1 MESVRLQK
9 YFTDCAILSRR
20 AAEDKIRAGEV
31 KVNGE
36 VATLGQKI
44 DPERDVVEYNGKI
57 IKPTLTQKHYVL
69 LYKPRGVVTT
79 LSDEKGR
86 TTVAHLV
93 ADLGV
98 RVYPVGRLDM
108 DSDGLLLLTDDG
120 ALTERLTHP
129 RHEIPKHY
137 HVTVAGVV
145 TPAQLAA
152 LNSSFLLDGYTTRP
166 AKVSVVR
173 AESGETV
180 LAFELYEGRNRQI
193 RRMCDQVGLRV
204 RRLSRIAIGKI
215 GIGDL
220 VPGRY
225 RLLTEEE
232 IAYLR
237 GEEAKTEKT
246 EKAAKKTRST
256 STTRKKKAPAQTA
269 AATPADKTDE
279 PQTPEAVAKS
289 SMKAATEMVWDALSM
304 KYVDKAMKDIL
315 NATMKPLTKRTSKPK
330 AEKNTEEGEAPKTAP
345 KKKSTRQTKPSA
357 TTRTKKST
365 TTRTKKS
372 TTSTSKKKTEEDK
385 A

>member
-237 GEEAKTEKT
+237 GEEAKPEKT
-246 EKAAKKTRST
+246 EKTAKKTKAAST
-256 STTRKKKAPAQTA
+256 ARKKKATDVA
-269 AATPADKTDE
+269 AAAPADKTDE

-372 TTSTSKKKTEEDK
+372 TTSTSKKKTGEDK

>member
-20 AAEDKIRAGEV
+20 AAEDMIRAGRV

-36 VATLGQKI
+36 VATLGQKV
-44 DPERDVVEYNGKI
+44 DPEIDVVEFDGKI
-57 IKPTLTQKHYVL
+57 VKPTVSEKCYII
-69 LYKPRGVVTT
+69 LYKPRGIVTT

-86 TTVAHLV
+86 TTVADLV

-108 DSDGLLLLTDDG
+108 DSDGLLILTNDG

-137 HVTVAGVV
+137 HVTVPGVV
-145 TPAQLAA
+145 TPAQLGA

-173 AESGETV
+173 AEGGETV
-180 LAFELYEGRNRQI
+180 LSFELYEGRNRQI

-204 RRLSRIAIGKI
+204 RRLSRVAIGKI

-225 RLLTEEE
+225 RHLTADEL
-232 IAYLR
+232 AYLR
-237 GEEAKTEKT
+237 GEEPTPIKPKSQSRTRRPKSDTSATVATTKMVMDAFSMKHVEKMIKDISSVAMPSKSRSTKNVESTPTEEKPKRKSVKKAEITPTEEKPKRKNTKKTPSAPTEEKPKRKSSKKT
-246 EKAAKKTRST
+246 SEKKENEKA
-256 STTRKKKAPAQTA
+256 
-269 AATPADKTDE
+269 
-279 PQTPEAVAKS
+279 
-289 SMKAATEMVWDALSM
+289 
-304 KYVDKAMKDIL
+304 
-315 NATMKPLTKRTSKPK
+315 
-330 AEKNTEEGEAPKTAP
+330 
-345 KKKSTRQTKPSA
+345 
-357 TTRTKKST
+357 
-365 TTRTKKS
+365 
-372 TTSTSKKKTEEDK
+372 
-385 A
+385 

>member
-57 IKPTLTQKHYVL
+57 IKPTATEKHYVL

-86 TTVAHLV
+86 TTVANFV

-137 HVTVAGVV
+137 HVTVSGVV

-204 RRLSRIAIGKI
+204 RRLSRVAIGKI

-225 RLLTEEE
+225 RLLTAEE

-237 GEEAKTEKT
+237 GEEKKEEKT
-246 EKAAKKTRST
+246 TAQRKTRST
-256 STTRKKKAPAQTA
+256 KKAAEKKEEPSA
-269 AATPADKTDE
+269 ADAAKDTSE
-279 PQTPEAVAKS
+279 QTPKRRNSV
-289 SMKAATEMVWDALSM
+289 KAATDAMWDATEAVWDALSI
-304 KYVDKAMKDIL
+304 KHVEKAAKDIF
-315 NATMKPLTKRTSKPK
+315 NATMKPLTKRSNKTK
-330 AEKNTEEGEAPKTAP
+330 AQDSEQEQKKEEAP
-345 KKKSTRQTKPSA
+345 KKKSTRSTKSG
-357 TTRTKKST
+357 T
-365 TTRTKKS
+365 TTSRKRKS
-372 TTSTSKKKTEEDK
+372 STMKQADKTHDGEEEK